1 MKKLMRT
8 GACLLL
14 VVSMTLCFAG
24 CKKDDPDY
32 ENVTPPVVAVAHSI
46 SGRITS
52 MSGEGIIATGTM
64 GGSESK
70 TTGED
75 GTFLFENVKSGTYT
89 LKAEASGKLSK
100 EVSVT
105 VSGSEK
111 SENRVWNVTLSNSG
125 TEVIAKED
133 GSAEAV
139 VSSETIKGNEE
150 GKVEINVSAPVGA
163 VPAGSLIT
171 ITPTYSLEDAS
182 SLTKAVGSY
191 LRATE
196 SVVLVGTN
204 VSCSDA
210 SVTLREPLNLVYDV
224 DPDVATALTAQKY
237 VNGQWVDAD
246 YTVEGN
252 KVTVIADSFTSYT
265 LLLGAEVTS
274 SSSSEAVSFGQDS
287 WDNLY
292 GSGDMSVSSAS
303 YAYKIGTEIES
314 FGTNRV
320 TAYLVEILAR
330 IAGASVT
337 TATGNYPINVILP
350 VGTAL
355 TISGQQE
362 VKALSVSALGRSVSG
377 RQYGSVAIVTRTYNR
392 EHTGGSN

>member
-52 MSGEGIIATGTM
+52 MSGEGIIATVTM

-139 VSSETIKGNEE
+139 VSSETIGLRLILLRYWL
-150 GKVEINVSAPVGA
+150 VLPV
-163 VPAGSLIT
+163 
-171 ITPTYSLEDAS
+171 
-182 SLTKAVGSY
+182 
-191 LRATE
+191 
-196 SVVLVGTN
+196 
-204 VSCSDA
+204 
-210 SVTLREPLNLVYDV
+210 
-224 DPDVATALTAQKY
+224 
-237 VNGQWVDAD
+237 
-246 YTVEGN
+246 
-252 KVTVIADSFTSYT
+252 
-265 LLLGAEVTS
+265 LLLRLRQV
-274 SSSSEAVSFGQDS
+274 
-287 WDNLY
+287 
-292 GSGDMSVSSAS
+292 
-303 YAYKIGTEIES
+303 I
-314 FGTNRV
+314 
-320 TAYLVEILAR
+320 IL
-330 IAGASVT
+330 ST
-337 TATGNYPINVILP
+337 
-350 VGTAL
+350 
-355 TISGQQE
+355 
-362 VKALSVSALGRSVSG
+362 
-377 RQYGSVAIVTRTYNR
+377 
-392 EHTGGSN
+392 

>member
-52 MSGEGIIATGTM
+52 MSGEGLIATVTM

-125 TEVIAKED
+125 TEVFAKED

-150 GKVEINVSAPVGA
+150 GKVEINISAPVGA

-191 LRATE
+191 
-196 SVVLVGTN
+196 
-204 VSCSDA
+204 
-210 SVTLREPLNLVYDV
+210 LREPLNLVYDV

-274 SSSSEAVSFGQDS
+274 FSSSEAVSFGQDS

>member
-1 MKKLMRT
+1 M
-8 GACLLL
+8 
-14 VVSMTLCFAG
+14 
-24 CKKDDPDY
+24 
-32 ENVTPPVVAVAHSI
+32 
-46 SGRITS
+46 
-52 MSGEGIIATGTM
+52 
-64 GGSESK
+64 
-70 TTGED
+70 
-75 GTFLFENVKSGTYT
+75 
-89 LKAEASGKLSK
+89 
-100 EVSVT
+100 
-105 VSGSEK
+105 
-111 SENRVWNVTLSNSG
+111 
-125 TEVIAKED
+125 
-133 GSAEAV
+133 
-139 VSSETIKGNEE
+139 
-150 GKVEINVSAPVGA
+150 
-163 VPAGSLIT
+163 
-171 ITPTYSLEDAS
+171 
-182 SLTKAVGSY
+182 
-191 LRATE
+191 
-196 SVVLVGTN
+196 LVGTN

-377 RQYGSVAIVTRTYNR
+377 LSLI
-392 EHTGGSN
+392 HI

>member
-1 MKKLMRT
+1 M
-8 GACLLL
+8 LL

-52 MSGEGIIATGTM
+52 MSGEGIIATVTM

-150 GKVEINVSAPVGA
+150 GKVEINVS
-163 VPAGSLIT
+163 
-171 ITPTYSLEDAS
+171 TPTYSLEDAS